1 MQREVS
7 LPSVGARLW
16 RSAFAAMIARIAGSK
31 AGEGQLQMF
40 RLRFAALNMTGA
52 FCAFSE
58 MQKGNLEVANGDR
71 WRMGAICNLL
81 LGESAGGNLRELR
94 SRSHPRCLQRLNSS
108 RRRFVCAR
116 LTGISVCFLSFMRS
130 W

>member
-1 MQREVS
+1 
-7 LPSVGARLW
+7 
-16 RSAFAAMIARIAGSK
+16 
-31 AGEGQLQMF
+31 
-40 RLRFAALNMTGA
+40 
-52 FCAFSE
+52 

-81 LGESAGGNLRELR
+81 LGESAGGNRESSAAEGIR
-94 SRSHPRCLQRLNSS
+94 GVFYRLNSS
-108 RRRFVCAR
+108 RRRFVWAR